1 MLEEPTRPLVCLVM
15 ILKNEAH
22 TIATTLRS
30 VRDHVDCYHILDTGS
45 TDGTARVI
53 AEHMKGLNGGV
64 YNATFI
70 DYGATRNR
78 ILEIVAALP
87 IDERPVFTLMLSAD
101 EVVRNAAHMRAFL
114 ADMRY
119 AFGSMHGATPVVM
132 RMSNANA
139 ANSNTAGTVHCKSLQ
154 SAPLADSFDADH

>member
-1 MLEEPTRPLVCLVM
+1 MR
-15 ILKNEAH
+15 ILSEVPIFDSH
-22 TIATTLRS
+22 FLSSDI
-30 VRDHVDCYHILDTGS
+30 
-45 TDGTARVI
+45 
-53 AEHMKGLNGGV
+53 GLSGGV
-64 YNATFI
+64 YNGTFI

-101 EVVRNAAHMRAFL
+101 ETVRNAAHMRAFL

-132 RMSNANA
+132 RMTTQPATA
-139 ANSNTAGTVHCKSLQ
+139 ATAATSGTSPQLYVV
-154 SAPLADSFDADH
+154 PLVLFRSTHTHDAQLHSQ